1 MEKKISQLPWSVDG
15 CQIHSNGKYLLA
27 IESGAPLSENK
38 ANAIAI
44 CEAMNST
51 YGKGIDPSSV
61 PDLLDALEKIVA
73 IATDRWRPLPATSH
87 EKNCLSSARAAIKLA
102 KSLQ

>member
-1 MEKKISQLPWSVDG
+1 MENKISPLPWSVDG

-27 IESGAPLSENK
+27 LQSGAPLSESK
-38 ANAIAI
+38 SNAIAI

-61 PDLLDALEKIVA
+61 PELLEALKFCMSVMRAQGMYDRSEFIAYDKAQDAIDKSI
-73 IATDRWRPLPATSH
+73 
-87 EKNCLSSARAAIKLA
+87 IK
-102 KSLQ
+102 Q

>member
-1 MEKKISQLPWSVDG
+1 MEISQLPWSVDG

-27 IESGAPLSENK
+27 LQSGSPLFESK

-61 PDLLDALEKIVA
+61 PELLEALKFCLSVIKSQGMYDRSEFLAHDKAQDA
-73 IATDRWRPLPATSH
+73 IAKSI
-87 EKNCLSSARAAIKLA
+87 IK
-102 KSLQ
+102 Q

>member
-1 MEKKISQLPWSVDG
+1 VDG

-27 IESGAPLSENK
+27 LQSGSPLFESK

-61 PDLLDALEKIVA
+61 PELLEALKDLMDVCKKDLPWYDQNTFRKAKAA
-73 IATDRWRPLPATSH
+73 IANSI
-87 EKNCLSSARAAIKLA
+87 IK
-102 KSLQ
+102 Q